1 MKEYTTQ
8 EIRNIA
14 LIGHGNSG
22 KTSLTSAMLFDAGV
36 GNRLTKVDQGNTIT
50 DFEQE
55 EIDRKITISTGVAHI
70 EWNKI
75 KINILDTP
83 GYGNFLWDAQAALR
97 VVEGALVMVDAS
109 SGVEV
114 QTEKGWKYA
123 SDYGVSRIIVI
134 NKIDRDRASF
144 DKAVDSIQDVFGRGC
159 IPVQL
164 PIGEEGNFKGVVD
177 LINMKAF
184 VYETDESGKFQQSDI
199 PADLKDK
206 AEEKRMEMV
215 EMIAEQDEEILN
227 KYLEEG
233 ELSTEDIIKGL
244 KEGVKNEELF
254 PIVVTSAG
262 MNIGV
267 QQILDLVVSII
278 PFPGETGEIKAKQKE
293 EEISIKVDSSE
304 PFSAFIF
311 KTLSDPYAGRINI
324 MKVYSGTLTPD
335 RVVLNTVKEK
345 EEKIA
350 NLVLLMGKEQT
361 PVEKVNAG
369 DIVAT
374 LKLKE
379 TLTNDTLADPKRPVI
394 FEPIKFAEASISFA
408 LEPKTR
414 QDEDKLSTALTR
426 IGEEDPTIKYRRDA
440 QTKELV
446 ISGNGQLHIE
456 IIVSKLKKRFGV
468 DVLLKPPKIPYLE
481 TIKGKAD
488 IESKYKKQTGGRGQ
502 YGHVKIKL
510 EPIQRGKDFEFV
522 DEIFGGAIPKNYIPS
537 VEKGIQE
544 ARQKG
549 IIAGY
554 PVVDFKV
561 VLYDG
566 SYHDVDSSDMA
577 FKIASS
583 MAFKRGVKEA
593 KPTILEP
600 IMNVEIY
607 APEDQMGDIMGNL
620 NGRRGKPLGT
630 EQRGK
635 MSIIKAQV
643 PLAEMLDFEPTLTSI
658 TGGRGYYTMEFSHYE
673 EVPAQVQQKIIEQAK
688 KEGRIQE
695 EES

>member
-22 KTSLTSAMLFDAGV
+22 KTSLTSAILFDAGV

-55 EIDRKITISTGVAHI
+55 EIDRKITISTGIAHI
-70 EWNKI
+70 DWKKI

-97 VVEGALVMVDAS
+97 VVEGALVLVDAS

-114 QTEKGWKYA
+114 QTEKAWKYA
-123 SDYGVSRIIVI
+123 SDYNVSRIIVV
-134 NKIDRDRASF
+134 NKIDRDRANF
-144 DKAVDSIQDVFGRGC
+144 DKAVESIQEVFGRGC
-159 IPVQL
+159 IPIQL
-164 PIGEEGNFKGVVD
+164 PIGEESNFKGIIN
-177 LINMKAF
+177 LIDMKA
-184 VYETDESGKFQQSDI
+184 YIYQTDESGKFQTTDI
-199 PADLKDK
+199 PADLKEK

-215 EMIAEQDEEILN
+215 EMIAEQDEDILN

-233 ELSTEDIIKGL
+233 DLSNDDIIKGL
-244 KEGVKNEELF
+244 KEGVKNGELF
-254 PIVVTSAG
+254 PIVISSAI
-262 MNIGV
+262 MNIGIHP
-267 QQILDLVVSII
+267 ILDLVVAIVPNPAEI
-278 PFPGETGEIKAKQKE
+278 GEIKAKKGDE
-293 EEISIKVDSSE
+293 EVSVKVDSSE
-304 PFSAFIF
+304 PFSAFVF

-324 MKVYSGTLTPD
+324 MKIYSGQLTPD
-335 RVVLNTVKEK
+335 KTVLNTVKEK

-350 NLVLLMGKEQT
+350 NLVLLLGKEQT
-361 PVEKVNAG
+361 PVDKVNAG

-379 TLTNDTLADPKRPVI
+379 TLTNDTLSDPKNPIV
-394 FEPIKFAEASISFA
+394 FEPIKFSEASISFA

-414 QDEDKLSTALTR
+414 QDEDKLSTSLTR
-426 IGEEDPTIKYRRDA
+426 IGEEDPTIKYKRDA

-456 IIVSKLKKRFGV
+456 VIVSKLKKRFGV

-510 EPIQRGKDFEFV
+510 EPLPRGKDFEFV
-522 DEIFGGAIPKNYIPS
+522 DDIFGGAIPKNYIPS

-566 SYHDVDSSDMA
+566 SYHEVDSSDMA
-577 FKIASS
+577 FKIAAS
-583 MAFKRGVKEA
+583 MAFKKGVKDA

-607 APEDQMGDIMGNL
+607 APEDQLGDVMGNL

-658 TGGRGYYTMEFSHYE
+658 TGGRGSYTMEFSHYE
-673 EVPAQVQQKIIEQAK
+673 EVPAQIQQKIIEQAK
-688 KEGRIQE
+688 KEGRIQDE
-695 EES
+695 EN